1 MKKIYGLLLSA
12 FITTIGF
19 SQTENFNGVIRY
31 HMMGDDVSQ
40 KDSMFIIFGKNQI
53 RFDIYLPAD
62 TKKAELSTMIVN
74 FGDSTIWMVNHDLK
88 KYFVQQLSGFPQA
101 VFNLAENNK
110 IGLIAGQIC
119 QEYKGTMKHA
129 DGKIYEAATLIC
141 KDYSYAAISN
151 FNLLGIQPVLANGK
165 IVLAFRTK
173 LVKENENTYIMAYKI
188 ESGNTDQWF
197 DLKEYQRL

>member
-12 FITTIGF
+12 FITTLAF
-19 SQTENFNGVIRY
+19 SQPENFNGVIRY
-31 HMMGDDVSQ
+31 HMMGNDVSQ

-62 TKKAELSTMIVN
+62 TKKIEHSTMIAN
-74 FGDSTIWMVNHDLK
+74 FADSTMWMVNHDLK
-88 KYFVQQLSGFPQA
+88 KYFVQPLSGFPQA

-119 QEYKGTMKHA
+119 QEYKGTMKQA
-129 DGKIYEAATLIC
+129 DGQTYEAATLIC
-141 KDYSYAAISN
+141 KDYSYAAVSN
-151 FNLLGIQPVLANGK
+151 FNFLGIQPVVSNGK